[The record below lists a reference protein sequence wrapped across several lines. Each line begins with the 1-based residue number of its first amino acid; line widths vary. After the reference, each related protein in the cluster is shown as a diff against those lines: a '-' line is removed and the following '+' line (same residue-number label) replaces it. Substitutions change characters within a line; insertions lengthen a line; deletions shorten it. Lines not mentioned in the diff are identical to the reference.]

1 MRDVLH
7 DASTQIA
14 RVLPIPRVK
23 LSAKPDLVG
32 LYSNIPAG
40 AAAHKFEGGWWVL
53 GPRPHTAAGQKVA
66 ASQGQRKLGTV
77 LSPSSFLER
86 LLRQRRTTYSVLPGS
101 ETEGEREHRSIGC
114 TDDVLSD

>member
-1 MRDVLH
+1 MLH

-53 GPRPHTAAGQKVA
+53 GPRPHTSAGQKVA
-66 ASQGQRKLGTV
+66 ASQGQRKLAKNRTV
-77 LSPSSFLER
+77 ALKLS
-86 LLRQRRTTYSVLPGS
+86 RTTAQAAANDLQRAARIRNRG
-101 ETEGEREHRSIGC
+101 RARALEHR
-114 TDDVLSD
+114 LH